1 MPILADMRILHPKIL
16 MYGGAGT
23 GKTALTLTLGSSLQI
38 MDLDNGLMTGLTLKD
53 QHYEQRL
60 KVNVVSGLQ
69 ETDPARGVA
78 FMKAKNHLYA
88 VAEAC
93 KKGTYSFDALA
104 VDSLTALV
112 DSAMRMIQGNSSH
125 IGTNPQLQEYGLAF
139 QEIENFLTIM
149 KSLPIVVIVIAHQH
163 EFEVDN
169 KMNIRVAI
177 PGRKLPGKVCSW
189 FDEVWRMTIQNL
201 PKGETAHVI
210 QTKGTASTLARSR
223 FNIPDK
229 TDAKLGLVNI
239 LKGAGYDF
247 VRKEKA

>member
-1 MPILADMRILHPKIL
+1 MPILADMKILHPKIL
-16 MYGGAGT
+16 LYGGAGT
-23 GKTALTLTLGSSLQI
+23 GKTALTLTLGENLQI

-53 QHYEQRL
+53 EHYEKRI
-60 KVNVVSGLQ
+60 KVNVVSGLL
-69 ETDPARGVA
+69 ETDPKRGVA

-93 KKGTYSFDALA
+93 TKGTYSFGALA
-104 VDSLTALV
+104 VDSLTSLV

-125 IGTNPQLQEYGLAF
+125 IGSNPQLQEYGLAF

-169 KMNIRVAI
+169 KTNIRVAI

-189 FDEVWRMTIQNL
+189 FDEVWRMTVQNM
-201 PKGETAHVI
+201 PQDKTAHII
-210 QTKGTASTLARSR
+210 QTKATASTLARSR

-229 TDAKLGLVNI
+229 TDAKLGLTTI

-247 VRKEKA
+247 TAKS